1 MNKNT
6 PSEPSVGAAYPTDA
20 PTSFALQELCV
31 LADMPVRTVRYY
43 ISLGLVDKPHGE
55 TRAARYQTAHL
66 EQLLL
71 IKRWS
76 AQGLGLERIR
86 ELLHAPEADTTPAR
100 ARRFGDVLVCSHLL
114 IADGLELVI
123 DPSRAQLN
131 PEQLRQFARLVMQA
145 HAQVMQP
152 AAADN
157 ATDTPPESPTT
168 ASPRKHP

>member
-1 MNKNT
+1 MNQ
-6 PSEPSVGAAYPTDA
+6 PDPTE

-43 ISLGLVDKPHGE
+43 ISLGLVDKPLGE

-76 AQGLGLERIR
+76 AQGFGLERIR
-86 ELLHAPEADTTPAR
+86 ELLHAPAEDTAPVRSRR
-100 ARRFGDVLVCSHLL
+100 AGDITVRSHLL

-123 DPSRAQLN
+123 DPGRAQLN

-152 AAADN
+152 AAPN
-157 ATDTPPESPTT
+157 QTPESTT
-168 ASPRKHP
+168 ASPRKNP

>member
-1 MNKNT
+1 MNTKD
-6 PSEPSVGAAYPTDA
+6 PSESSVDVPDLADA

-86 ELLHAPEADTTPAR
+86 ELLHAPAQDTTPAR
-100 ARRFGDVLVCSHLL
+100 SRRPGDIEVCSHLL
-114 IADGLELVI
+114 IAEGLELVI
-123 DPSRAQLN
+123 APSRAQLN

-145 HAQVMQP
+145 HAQVMHS
-152 AAADN
+152 AAP
-157 ATDTPPESPTT
+157 DTAPNETPTPPTT
-168 ASPRKHP
+168 ASPRKKL

>member
-1 MNKNT
+1 MNKQD
-6 PSEPSVGAAYPTDA
+6 PSDPPVDLSDVTDA

-100 ARRFGDVLVCSHLL
+100 SRRPGDIEVCSHLL
-114 IADGLELVI
+114 IAEGLELVI
-123 DPSRAQLN
+123 APSRAQLN
-131 PEQLRQFARLVMQA
+131 PEQLRQFSRLVMQA

-152 AAADN
+152 AAPEK
-157 ATDTPPESPTT
+157 TPKSTSTTT
-168 ASPRKHP
+168 ASPRKNP

>member
-1 MNKNT
+1 MNQPD
-6 PSEPSVGAAYPTDA
+6 PSE

-76 AQGLGLERIR
+76 AQGFGLERIR
-86 ELLHAPEADTTPAR
+86 ELLHTPAEDTAPARSRR
-100 ARRFGDVLVCSHLL
+100 AGDITVQSHLL

-131 PEQLRQFARLVMQA
+131 PEQLRHLVRLVMQA

-152 AAADN
+152 AAPN
-157 ATDTPPESPTT
+157 QTPESTT
-168 ASPRKHP
+168 ASPRKNP

>member
-1 MNKNT
+1 MNQ
-6 PSEPSVGAAYPTDA
+6 PDPTE

-86 ELLHAPEADTTPAR
+86 ELLHAPEEDTAPVR
-100 ARRFGDVLVCSHLL
+100 ARRAGDITVQSHLL
-114 IADGLELVI
+114 IADGLELAI
-123 DPSRAQLN
+123 DPGRAQLN
-131 PEQLRQFARLVMQA
+131 PEQLRHLVRLVMQA

-152 AAADN
+152 AADKA
-157 ATDTPPESPTT
+157 PESPTP
-168 ASPRKHP
+168 ARKNP